1 MGSPDLF
8 NALAK
13 NLDDRGEHALVS
25 ADLRLTPYL
34 SVVVAIMY
42 MMAADGNIDE
52 KEISQLQSVIGAD
65 DQALRRAVAY
75 AQTHQVEQFL
85 QDAPSMLDVDG
96 RLCLLVNVAD
106 SLMADGDM
114 QKVELQLFEQMLTAF
129 GQTRRSFQP
138 HFDALAAK
146 GRMSLLGD
154 FDAAAANEAMTP
166 PKALVVSLLYMM
178 SADGE
183 MAPEEVGRLSVV
195 TGGSQAL
202 LKKCLGYVGKVR
214 VPQFL
219 VVAADVLDQRQRLC
233 VLLNACDA
241 MMSDREVV
249 TAEREL
255 FSRMM
260 AAFDVPP
267 SGLDAY
273 IKTMQAKYEMPLDV
287 APRRQKSREE
297 GQVFERKRTWEEETG
312 EAGVKARPA
321 QSTAPAARAAG
332 AKDGPIDHRI
342 SKTMQ
347 DNIDRLSEGFDDGLT
362 MERLEQHA
370 RVSGAEGDAASGKK
384 GPSDLR
390 KTKDGDGA
398 SKLRT
403 AVDGKGGSDLRKTMD
418 GDGASKLR
426 TAVDGKGDSDLR
438 KTKDGDGASKLRTA
452 VDGKGDSDLRKTTD
466 GDGAS
471 KLRTAVDGKGDSDL
485 RKTKDVDGAS
495 KLRAAVDGKGDS
507 DLRATKD
514 GDGAGKLRTAVDGK
528 GDSDLRATKDGDG
541 AVELRN
547 AVDGEGAADLRKSS
561 DGDGAADQR
570 TAMDAAGPLDMRT
583 AADALAASQRQ
594 AMQDNGLINGPN
606 NWRDAPVP
614 GERRDI
620 RDGEPLSSATA
631 LNDDR
636 RSFDGDADTDADLPD
651 SEQQIEGRMGAVRDR
666 TDCIRDHL
674 DALRRSGTLRAGSR
688 LPSLPRLPF
697 RPRVVRGAGVA
708 DASHIHTSSSGK
720 VEDHDDMLWS
730 AEKGVSEMSEKTE
743 KTENTV
749 EEEKKTN
756 RSLRLRSA
764 VLLPALSVTFGATM
778 VGETMSE
785 RLFITNEN
793 LATDARIVHQM
804 ASVQQSVYRIAPE
817 SVQLAAD
824 ALGPLAGDASL
835 SAVSVAGAAIAADA
849 QSDRQKADSY
859 LEQRKQEL
867 MNKFRQHQSSSVV
880 AAERQQWFVY
890 AKSIVMLGI
899 GMALWGVLYRSL
911 RMLHGSTAAGLVG
924 LLLTANGYW
933 LFLRF

>member
-438 KTKDGDGASKLRTA
+438 KTKD
-452 VDGKGDSDLRKTTD
+452 
-466 GDGAS
+466 
-471 KLRTAVDGKGDSDL
+471 
-485 RKTKDVDGAS
+485 VDGAS

-867 MNKFRQHQSSSVV
+867 MNKFRQHHSSSVV